1 MAARDT
7 GAQTAAHTP
16 MPPKRPARA
25 LLLQAAARLFYAQ
38 GVAATGIDTI
48 TTEAGVAKKSL
59 YNNFASK
66 AELVA
71 AYLEARHAEWLGLYS
86 RRLEDARNPRE
97 RVLAVFDAYTD
108 HANAAYLNGFR
119 GCGLLN
125 AAAELPAGAPGR
137 LAVRKH
143 KEEVEGL
150 LARHVAEV
158 LPAGH
163 GRAAGLARHLAFL
176 LEGAMARAGLEGNDA
191 CLKECRTIAARLLA
205 DV

>member
-1 MAARDT
+1 MSARNKV
-7 GAQTAAHTP
+7 AHTP
-16 MPPKRPARA
+16 APPKRPARA
-25 LLLQAAARLFYAQ
+25 LLLDAAARLFYAQ

-86 RRLEDARNPRE
+86 RRLEEARDPRE
-97 RVLAVFDAYTD
+97 RVLAVVDAYAD
-108 HANAAYLNGFR
+108 HANAAYPNGFR

-143 KEEVEGL
+143 KEEVEAL
-150 LARHVAEV
+150 LSRHVAEL
-158 LPAGH
+158 LPAGD
-163 GRAAGLARHLAFL
+163 GRAAGLARQLAFL